1 MNKEHAFK
9 TRTTSPMNKLQIN
22 VSRHSLLNKTDSK
35 VTPVKNKT
43 IPSGIIPKKK
53 DVEEKCKEITR
64 VSVDLNTSPLEEQQL
79 EVFKQTIKEPLKIS
93 KTHSC
98 KSLPFKR
105 ISQEEQLP

>member
-1 MNKEHAFK
+1 
-9 TRTTSPMNKLQIN
+9 MNKLLSN
-22 VSRHSLLNKTDSK
+22 VTRHSLLNKTDSK

-43 IPSGIIPKKK
+43 IPSGSIPKKK
-53 DVEEKCKEITR
+53 DVELKCKEITR

-93 KTHSC
+93 KTPSC

-105 ISQEEQLP
+105 TSQEEQLP